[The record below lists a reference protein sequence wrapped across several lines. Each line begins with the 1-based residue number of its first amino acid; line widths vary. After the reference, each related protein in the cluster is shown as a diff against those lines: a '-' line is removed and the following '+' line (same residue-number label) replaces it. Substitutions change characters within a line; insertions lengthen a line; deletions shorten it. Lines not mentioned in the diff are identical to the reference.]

1 VITTSETTIEERPMT
16 TQTSLVTG
24 TDFITVSTKDLDA
37 AMEFY
42 GEVLG
47 LPFAKRWGQ
56 MPGAEFETGNLTIAL
71 MQSEAFGVEFRPNN
85 HPIALRVDDVQAA
98 RTELES
104 RGVEFKGDIL
114 DSGVC
119 HQAFFED
126 PDGNVLGLHHRYAP
140 PDARPGDAPGS

>member
-1 VITTSETTIEERPMT
+1 MI

-24 TDFITVSTKDLDA
+24 TDFITVATKDIDA

-42 GEVLG
+42 GNVLG
-47 LPFAKRWGQ
+47 LPFSKRWGQ
-56 MPGAEFETGNLTIAL
+56 MPAAEFETLTIAV
-71 MQSEAFGVEFRPNN
+71 MQSDAFGIEFRANN
-85 HPIALRVDDVQAA
+85 HPIALRVDDVEAA
-98 RTELES
+98 RAELES
-104 RGVEFKGDIL
+104 RGVRFKGDIL

-140 PDARPGDAPGS
+140 RDASPDSAPRT